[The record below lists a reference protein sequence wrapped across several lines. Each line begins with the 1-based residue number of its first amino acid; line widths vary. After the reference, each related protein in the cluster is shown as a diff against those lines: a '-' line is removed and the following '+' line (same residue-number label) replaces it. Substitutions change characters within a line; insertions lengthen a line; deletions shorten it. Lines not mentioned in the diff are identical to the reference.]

1 MAARFFRLTCL
12 CAFTAWA
19 ELAIPATAQ
28 DVPSTSDTTTAR
40 QLEGWLQSDPQNRPN
55 PGENFKATTGTLT
68 PDPFA
73 VLTSGALW
81 QDTYGEI
88 YTRDLGDAC
97 TLSCQSNNVVFDED
111 EESLSRSQQVGL
123 LFAPAQEL
131 SLNGNLHSS
140 TSDSDIPDNSTTT
153 SGAGLAA
160 EGHLPWNTVLSAG
173 LNFDRTLADMP
184 DALAAQTD
192 SFNAQI
198 EQPIG
203 QLPLSAV
210 IKGGVQDNTLGGAP
224 AGSLPSLEQSLVW
237 KPLTNTTFQVG
248 LRQQQYQEYPGIDHE
263 LNEALF
269 ADLSQKMSDNI
280 SWHSYAEVLNTKGLY
295 TDAPAA
301 PLASGANGTAQATV
315 PGSNTGLTSSLPVS
329 MEDQTLT
336 VSTGPSV
343 QLQKDLSA
351 SLEYSNR
358 WDKNPTAGS
367 AGNEQRVS
375 VSVKGSF

>member
-1 MAARFFRLTCL
+1 M
-12 CAFTAWA
+12 
-19 ELAIPATAQ
+19 
-28 DVPSTSDTTTAR
+28 
-40 QLEGWLQSDPQNRPN
+40 QLESWLKPQSEQQQQAAS
-55 PGENFKATTGTLT
+55 GEKFQASTGTLT

-81 QDTYGEI
+81 DETYGEM
-88 YTRDLGDAC
+88 YTRDMGDAC
-97 TLSCQSNNVVFDED
+97 TLSCQSSDTAFDED
-111 EESLSRSQQVGL
+111 EVDLAHSHQIGL

-131 SLNGNLHSS
+131 SVNGNIHSS
-140 TSDSDIPDNSTTT
+140 TTESDIPDNSTTT

-160 EGHLPWNTVLSAG
+160 SGHLPWNTVLSAG

-184 DALAAQTD
+184 DALAAETD

-198 EQPIG
+198 EQPLG

-210 IKGGVQDNTLGGAP
+210 IKGGYQENTADGSP
-224 AGSLPSLEQSLVW
+224 AGNLPSLEQSLVW
-237 KPLTNTTFQVG
+237 KPLSNTTFQVG
-248 LRQQQYQEYPGIDHE
+248 LRQQQYQEYPGIDHA

-269 ADLSQKMSDNI
+269 ADLSEKMSDNV

-295 TDAPAA
+295 TDAPGS
-301 PLASGANGTAQATV
+301 PLASGANGTAQATL
-315 PGSNTGLTSSLPVS
+315 PGSNAGLTSSLPVS
-329 MEDQTLT
+329 MQDQTLT
-336 VSTGPSV
+336 FSTGPSV

-358 WDKNPTAGS
+358 WDKNPAAGGS
-367 AGNEQRVS
+367 GQEQRVS